1 MELQTGEIPVEIS
14 VDDLRLRI
22 WEIIRPW
29 NLGVIIG
36 DRYSIIIVLAEP
48 KLSVAGTRVLRRLA
62 DDEWDFFYQTRM
74 VCFDSAI

>member
-36 DRYSIIIVLAEP
+36 DRYYSIIIVL
-48 KLSVAGTRVLRRLA
+48 L
-62 DDEWDFFYQTRM
+62 
-74 VCFDSAI
+74 